1 MPKLKSITELKDE
14 KKQLSARSK
23 DVIEKAKTEKRQL
36 SAEENEL
43 LGANQ
48 LRMREIDLEIEER
61 MDENTSPGRP
71 HVTRQGG
78 FLLSRAIRNM
88 VNGREQH
95 ETEAAIIH
103 EATQYHRMSV
113 SQVPDNQGI
122 VIPVSLENRSAFT
135 AATESAT
142 GVVIDQ
148 EQQEMLLPVTECA
161 CIGTCWCKIHDRSS
175 GRYLLAF
182 L

>member
-78 FLLSRAIRNM
+78 FYCHVLSETWLMDVNSMKRKPLLFMKRRNTI
-88 VNGREQH
+88 E
-95 ETEAAIIH
+95 
-103 EATQYHRMSV
+103 
-113 SQVPDNQGI
+113 
-122 VIPVSLENRSAFT
+122 
-135 AATESAT
+135 
-142 GVVIDQ
+142 
-148 EQQEMLLPVTECA
+148 
-161 CIGTCWCKIHDRSS
+161 
-175 GRYLLAF
+175 
-182 L
+182 